1 MKVLRVGLTGGLAS
15 GKSTVG
21 RLLQAAGMT
30 VVDADSL
37 VSDLYRPGAP
47 GSAAVARALG
57 PQHLTPEGAVDKPSV
72 ARRVFADPAALKR
85 LEEAIH
91 PLVGRRFDE
100 VAGRAGGIVV
110 LEATKLV
117 EAGLDDTLDFVVTVE
132 APLEAQVRRARARGL
147 SEAEA
152 RARLAHQDD
161 GRRRRARAD
170 FVIENSGDLRQ
181 LGRRAEE
188 LVAALRARAGGPG
201 AS

>member
-1 MKVLRVGLTGGLAS
+1 VSVLRVGLTGGLAS

-30 VVDADSL
+30 VVDADRL

-47 GSAAVARALG
+47 GAPAVARALG
-57 PQHLTPEGAVDKPSV
+57 PQYVTADGAVDKASV
-72 ARRVFADPAALKR
+72 ARLVFADPAALAA
-85 LEEAIH
+85 LEESIH
-91 PLVGRRFDE
+91 PLVGRQFE
-100 VAGRAGGIVV
+100 ELAARASGIVV

-117 EAGLDDTLDFVVTVE
+117 EAGLDATLDFVVTVE
-132 APLEAQVRRARARGL
+132 AEVDAQLRRAGARGL
-147 SEAEA
+147 STAEA
-152 RARLAHQDD
+152 RARLAAQDD

-181 LGRRAEE
+181 LGRRTKE
-188 LVAALRARAGGPG
+188 LVAVLRARAAGRG